1 MAMLTYGDGKN
12 TNNKG
17 TISYSPTLTA
27 SDDHQR
33 AAAAQAA
40 RKNSTKIDTKY
51 RTEKGSIY
59 DVYRGADGR
68 YFIIDK
74 NEKISYFTNQ
84 NAIAIFNANK
94 KLTTSKSHYEN
105 MTESDRKKLEAEA
118 ARNNQTTTNKTT
130 TNSGGN
136 YNTSSGNLSG
146 GNTDDNYWKDYAEE
160 LRKKNEELTRILSAD
175 EAAKLYDIDYNEEN
189 ILKDY
194 NDASN
199 KKFDELTG
207 AQQDL
212 REQTL
217 RNNAQY
223 IRQTA
228 DAYLDSYRNAAPTA
242 TGRGALAANM
252 LSNMISATDT
262 LSYNDYGMLQSVNAL
277 EQERQ
282 KELENNKMLAKDKY
296 TKMGTYLS
304 SLSATKN
311 TADVQATIANMDK
324 YATEYAASRKT
335 AAANAAAAANRYS
348 GLAKAANINADAA
361 ANSALAKWYQ
371 YYDMYLRQTN
381 GNTQEADSLIVNNH
395 LTPNGY

>member
-1 MAMLTYGDGKN
+1 MLTYGDGKN

-17 TISYSPTLTA
+17 TISYTPKPTA
-27 SDDHQR
+27 SDNHQR

-51 RTEKGSIY
+51 RTEKGNVY

-105 MTESDRKKLEAEA
+105 MTESDRKRLEAEVA
-118 ARNNQTTTNKTT
+118 KNNQTTTNKTT

-136 YNTSSGNLSG
+136 YNTSNGNSS
-146 GNTDDNYWKDYAEE
+146 GNTDDSYWRDYAEE
-160 LRKKNEELTRILSAD
+160 MRKKNEELTRIMSAP
-175 EAAKLYDIDYNEEN
+175 EAAEKFGIDYNEAN
-189 ILKDY
+189 ILKGYDE
-194 NDASN
+194 ASN
-199 KKFDELTG
+199 KKFDELTN
-207 AQQDL
+207 AQQTL
-212 REQTL
+212 REQSL

-223 IRQTA
+223 IKQTA

-252 LSNMISATDT
+252 LSNMINATDT

-282 KELENNKMLAKDKY
+282 KELANNKMLAKDKY

-304 SLSATKN
+304 SLSATQN
-311 TADVQATIANMDK
+311 AANVQAALANMDK
-324 YATEYAASRKT
+324 YSTEYAASRKT
-335 AAANAAAAANRYS
+335 AAANAAAAASRYS
-348 GLAKAANINADAA
+348 GLAKAASINADYA